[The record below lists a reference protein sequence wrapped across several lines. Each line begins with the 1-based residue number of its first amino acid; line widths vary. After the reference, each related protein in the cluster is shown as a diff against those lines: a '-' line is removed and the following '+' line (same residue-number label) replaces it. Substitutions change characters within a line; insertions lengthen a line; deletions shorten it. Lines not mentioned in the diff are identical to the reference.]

1 MQTTPLSLI
10 LLGLFEPE
18 QELRE
23 LHVFKKAAENLDE
36 DLARRAVLLDQLYTQ
51 GTASSKAFKEML
63 LDYTRLF
70 LSPGTPL
77 AKNYLTCWKTKLG
90 DNILEEYLS
99 YLEKKGFETE
109 KDIKELPEHI
119 VPVLEVYELLDKE
132 EKPEYFEN
140 FSANLSG
147 TGRNYWRLR
156 PGHGFYKNLGKFFT
170 EWAKLEA
177 KKNGAVP

>member
-1 MQTTPLSLI
+1 MQTTPLNLI

-18 QELRE
+18 KDLRE
-23 LHVFKKAAENLDE
+23 LHVFNKAAEDLDE
-36 DLARRAVLLDQLYTQ
+36 ELARRAVLLDQLYCQ
-51 GTASSKAFKEML
+51 GTADDKALEEML

-77 AKNYLTCWKTKLG
+77 AKNYLTCWKTQLG

-99 YLEKKGFETE
+99 YLEKKGFEIE

-119 VPVLEVYELLDKE
+119 VPVLEVYDLSDNVG
-132 EKPEYFEN
+132 KPEYFKKFLSKFILDWSKLLEN
-140 FSANLSG
+140 EAN
-147 TGRNYWRLR
+147 
-156 PGHGFYKNLGKFFT
+156 HEFYKELGKFFT

-177 KKNGAVP
+177 KKNGTVS